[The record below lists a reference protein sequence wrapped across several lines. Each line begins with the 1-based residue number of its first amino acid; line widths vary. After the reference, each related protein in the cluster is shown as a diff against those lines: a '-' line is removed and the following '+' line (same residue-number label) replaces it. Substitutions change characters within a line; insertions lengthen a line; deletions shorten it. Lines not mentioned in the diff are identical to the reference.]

1 MIFRKPQAIKIEIQA
16 NVVWQ
21 VATDLESGTYI
32 GVCPALNLNAIGDT
46 WAEFVQCANEA
57 TTLLFEDLFKENEL
71 EAFLRRNG
79 WAPKAPLPAP
89 GSRVKFD
96 VPFDFSRES
105 MGAMIASTA

>member
-1 MIFRKPQAIKIEIQA
+1 MIFRKPTAVKIEIQA
-16 NVVWQ
+16 NVTWQ

-57 TTLLFEDLFKENEL
+57 TTLLFEDLFNKNEL
-71 EAFLRRNG
+71 DAFLRRNG

-89 GSRVKFD
+89 GSKVKFD
-96 VPFDFSRES
+96 VPFDFSRGS
-105 MGAMIASTA
+105 LGAMIASTA